1 MGIDLSKR
9 LCILQYLII
18 GVLTTIVSAEV
29 TVVVDS
35 TNKDSMITD
44 LRQLLPDES
53 LGWTAQGE
61 IKFYDRESIFDYMNG
76 AGEVYRMYAYREM
89 VVQRMAN
96 EGQPEITVELFD
108 MSTSEDAFGIFTHS
122 RLSEDTSP
130 GQGATHQPGLL
141 CFWKNRYF
149 VCITAMRE
157 TPETKK
163 AAYDIAG
170 KIDKLILNT
179 GPKPAILECLPLDR
193 LDQLSVRYF
202 HLYTSLN
209 YHYYLA
215 DQNILKLN
223 EKTEAVIAQ
232 YEPHRSFLIC
242 IRYPDEKLAK
252 EAMSSFREAYIPE
265 ADSSDLAQI
274 EDDKWV
280 AAKLESTFILL
291 ALDAP
296 TQDSAI
302 SLIRAAKERLAD
314 IDNEEP

>member
-1 MGIDLSKR
+1 MLHYLMI
-9 LCILQYLII
+9 CI
-18 GVLTTIVSAEV
+18 VAVAVSAEF
-29 TVVVDS
+29 TVAADTS
-35 TNKDSMITD
+35 DKDSMIMD
-44 LRQLLPDES
+44 LRELLPDES

-61 IKFYDRESIFDYMNG
+61 IEFYDRESIFDYMNG

-89 VVQRMAN
+89 VVQRMAK
-96 EGQPEITVELFD
+96 EGQPEITIELFD
-108 MSTSEDAFGIFTHS
+108 MSTSEDAFGIFCHS

-130 GQGATHQPGLL
+130 GQGATYQPGLL
-141 CFWKNRYF
+141 CLWKSRYF
-149 VCITAMRE
+149 ACITAMRE

-163 AAYDIAG
+163 AVYDIAG
-170 KIDKLILNT
+170 KIDKLIPNT
-179 GPKPAILECLPLDR
+179 GPKPAILECLPQDS
-193 LDQLSVRYF
+193 LDQMSVRYF

-232 YEPHRSFLIC
+232 YEPHRSYLIC
-242 IRYPDEKLAK
+242 VRYPDKKLAE

-265 ADSSDLAQI
+265 ADSSGLAQI

-280 AAKLESTFILL
+280 AVGLESEFILL

-302 SLIRAAKERLAD
+302 SLIRAAKKRLPN
-314 IDNEEP
+314 IDDEEP

>member
-1 MGIDLSKR
+1 MSKR

-18 GVLTTIVSAEV
+18 GVLTTIASAEV
-29 TVVVDS
+29 IVVVDS
-35 TNKDSMITD
+35 TDKDSMITD
-44 LRQLLPDES
+44 LRELLPDES
-53 LGWTAQGE
+53 LGWTAQSE
-61 IKFYDRESIFDYMNG
+61 AEFYDRESIFDYMNG

-89 VVQRMAN
+89 VVQRMAKD
-96 EGQPEITVELFD
+96 EQPEITIELFD
-108 MSTSEDAFGIFTHS
+108 MSTSEDAYGIFSHS
-122 RLSEDTSP
+122 RLSEESSP
-130 GQGATHQPGLL
+130 GQGATYQPGLL
-141 CFWKNRYF
+141 CFWKSRYF
-149 VCITAMRE
+149 VCITALQE

-163 AAYDIAG
+163 VVYDIAG
-170 KIDKLILNT
+170 KIDKLIPTT
-179 GPKPAILECLPLDR
+179 GSKPTILECLPHDS

-209 YHYYLA
+209 YHYYLS

-223 EKTEAVIAQ
+223 GRTEAVIAQ

-242 IRYPDEKLAK
+242 IRYPDEKLAE

-265 ADSSDLAQI
+265 ADNSGLAQI

-280 AAKLESTFILL
+280 AAELESTFILL

-302 SLIRAAKERLAD
+302 NLIRAAKERLAD